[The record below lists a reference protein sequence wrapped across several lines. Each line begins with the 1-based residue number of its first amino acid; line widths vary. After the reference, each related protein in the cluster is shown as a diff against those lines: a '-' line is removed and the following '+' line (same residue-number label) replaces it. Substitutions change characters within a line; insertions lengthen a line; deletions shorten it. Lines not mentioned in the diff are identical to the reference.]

1 MASAHRWFGDNMTMY
16 DLDRSFSQRL
26 HYKFHSCFC
35 LFKILADKNCW
46 SLSLIASNCSHWA
59 STKGWEFQ
67 LRCWRWGA
75 EGKDSER
82 VLYTFTKGD
91 GEIQAMDNVQSS
103 HRCLDPLHGLYES
116 PSHRHL
122 VYSFGSVWA
131 FSDPFLGL
139 LQCRTMTKTVSICV
153 NGGFSSDPADL
164 IILNP
169 YSIWVE
175 NHVHPTQW
183 RTTSRFGD
191 PNLGRSWRLFPL
203 TNWQGTRCNG
213 TTPCR
218 WVDAWRVEE
227 SS

>member
-1 MASAHRWFGDNMTMY
+1 MASAHTWFGDKY
-16 DLDRSFSQRL
+16 DHVWFGSIIFNSQRL
-26 HYKFHSCFC
+26 HHKFHSCFC

-91 GEIQAMDNVQSS
+91 GEIQAIVLDNVQSS

-131 FSDPFLGL
+131 FSDPFWGL
-139 LQCRTMTKTVSICV
+139 LQCRTVTAETVSI
-153 NGGFSSDPADL
+153 
-164 IILNP
+164 
-169 YSIWVE
+169 WVRIQISAFAG
-175 NHVHPTQW
+175 HDGCSH
-183 RTTSRFGD
+183 
-191 PNLGRSWRLFPL
+191 
-203 TNWQGTRCNG
+203 
-213 TTPCR
+213 
-218 WVDAWRVEE
+218 
-227 SS
+227 